1 VTTRDAR
8 HYRVRVGK
16 DIFIILNRY
25 DYISTFAIG
34 LKYNWEHNLP
44 ITLHGGSTIMINP
57 AFIETIDGPHDIIF
71 TIKWQVP

>member
-1 VTTRDAR
+1 MTTRDAR
-8 HYRVRVGK
+8 HYRVRVDK
-16 DIFIILNRY
+16 DILIVLNRY
-25 DYISTFAIG
+25 QNITEFATG
-34 LKYNWEHNLP
+34 LKYNWEQNLP